1 MNKIIALLLIPYMS
15 IAQLDLYGW
24 QVEEDK
30 AMHYLA
36 GVAITSVAHDLIFEE
51 TQSKEK
57 AVLYSIATTLAAATF
72 KEVFIDGKKADGNDI
87 AASMYGAITVSVAI
101 EIDDL
106 FKKRK
111 RKRKK
116 W

>member
-1 MNKIIALLLIPYMS
+1 MKNFIVLFMILPSLCL
-15 IAQLDLYGW
+15 AQLDLYGW

-51 TQSKEK
+51 TKSKEK
-57 AVLYSIATTLAAATF
+57 AIMYSIATTLAVATF
-72 KEVFIDGKKADGNDI
+72 KEVFVDGKQADGNDI
-87 AASMYGAITVSVAI
+87 AASMYGALTVGFAI

-106 FKKRK
+106 FKRK
-111 RKRKK
+111 RKWKK
-116 W
+116 